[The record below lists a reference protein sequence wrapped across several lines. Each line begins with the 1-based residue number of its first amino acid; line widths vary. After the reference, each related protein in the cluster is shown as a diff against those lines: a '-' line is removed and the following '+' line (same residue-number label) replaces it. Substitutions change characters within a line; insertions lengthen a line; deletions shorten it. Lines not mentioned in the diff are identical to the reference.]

1 MREGCATGRQGQARL
16 FHCVLVGK
24 RVGIL
29 SGWEKRAAL
38 LVGIEVDE
46 GCTADW
52 ERWTDS

>member
-1 MREGCATGRQGQARL
+1 M
-16 FHCVLVGK
+16 FHYVLVGK